1 MLHNPSKRS
10 RRRAWPIH
18 GYVGANGGGKTAAMV
33 WDVLPTLLAGR
44 QVLSTVRLLDFE
56 NPRPCDDPACT
67 HPEHAGVQMPVPGAD
82 PIDLDGGLTIT
93 RAMPSPAPITHRA
106 AHPLW
111 VPFTDWQQLLE
122 AERCD
127 VLMDEVT
134 GVASS
139 RESHSMPA
147 PVANKLVQLRRAD
160 VTVRW
165 SAPSWAR
172 ADKIIRECSQ
182 AVTYA
187 RGYLPVQVRDGDRM
201 WRNRRLF
208 RWCTYDAAE
217 FEDFTVGKREQM
229 RPLVQDLHW
238 GPSSPAF
245 LAYDTFDA
253 VLSIGTVSDAGRCLA
268 CDGRRTPHDCFC
280 ADYVHRKDDAKTAA
294 AEARARAKPEHA
306 DPLRAGRV
314 TPVPSP
320 ATLSGR
326 RARHVAG

>member
-1 MLHNPSKRS
+1 MLHNTSKRS

-33 WDVLPTLLAGR
+33 WDSIPTLRAGR
-44 QVLSTVRLLDFE
+44 TVLSTVRLLDFE
-56 NPRPCDDPACT
+56 NPRLCDDENCGN
-67 HPEHAGVQMPVPGAD
+67 PEHAGVQMAVPGSGETTEDTYELTLAA
-82 PIDLDGGLTIT
+82 PVAKPTIT
-93 RAMPSPAPITHRA
+93 HMA

-187 RGYLPVQVRDGDRM
+187 RGYLPKTETEGDRM

-229 RPLVQDLHW
+229 RPLVQDLHY
-238 GPSSPAF
+238 GPTSVAF
-245 LAYDTFDA
+245 KAYDTFDA
-253 VLSIGTVSDAGRCLA
+253 VLSIGTVSDSGRCYT
-268 CDGRRTPHDCFC
+268 CGGSRRVHDCFC
-280 ADYVHRKDDAKTAA
+280 ADYVHRKIDAKDAA
-294 AEARARAKPEHA
+294 VEAASARPKAEHA
-306 DPLRAGRV
+306 DDGTTHGSGSR
-314 TPVPSP
+314 
-320 ATLSGR
+320 GR
-326 RARHVAG
+326 RRLEAIGTS